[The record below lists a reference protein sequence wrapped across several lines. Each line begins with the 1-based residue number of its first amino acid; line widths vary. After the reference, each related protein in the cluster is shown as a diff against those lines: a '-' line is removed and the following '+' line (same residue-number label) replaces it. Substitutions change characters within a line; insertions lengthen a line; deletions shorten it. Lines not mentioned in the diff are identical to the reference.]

1 MNEKKL
7 IELLKEKN
15 PQTANELANQL
26 NVSNRTIYR
35 WAEKLSEMGI
45 DIVST
50 KGRNGGI
57 LLNDDNVDMSKF
69 ENETTQKTEKNMTQT
84 KTSNMSTFDESWLE
98 VSFTNEEKAS
108 QLDVKY
114 DTCKMS
120 VLESKVLSFSYNLP
134 DGKVLN
140 CTTEPVRLY
149 LSDYQWH
156 ILAWIRKAEKYKLFK
171 LENMTSLELQEETFS
186 RTADF
191 KIQDALN

>member
-1 MNEKKL
+1 MSEKKL

-15 PQTANELANQL
+15 PQTATELANQL

-57 LLNDDNVDMSKF
+57 LLKDDKVDMSQF
-69 ENETTQKTEKNMTQT
+69 QNETTPKKEKNMTKT
-84 KTSNMSTFDESWLE
+84 KTSNMSTFDDSWLE
-98 VSFTNEEKAS
+98 VSFSEEEKAS
-108 QLDVKY
+108 QLDKKY
-114 DTCKMS
+114 DTCKKS
-120 VLESKVLSFSYNLP
+120 ILESKVLSFSYNLP

-171 LENMTSLELQEETFS
+171 LENMTSLELLDETFS

>member
-1 MNEKKL
+1 MSEEKL
-7 IELLKEKN
+7 IQLLKEKN
-15 PQTANELANQL
+15 PQTATELANQL

-45 DIVST
+45 DVVST

-57 LLNDDNVDMSKF
+57 LLKDENVDMSKF
-69 ENETTQKTEKNMTQT
+69 QKEAPPKKEKNMT
-84 KTSNMSTFDESWLE
+84 KNKPSNMSTFSDTWLE

-156 ILAWIRKAEKYKLFK
+156 ILAWIIKAEKYKLFK
-171 LENMTSLELQEETFS
+171 LENMTSLELLDETFS

>member
-1 MNEKKL
+1 MSEKKL

-15 PQTANELANQL
+15 PQTATELANQL

-35 WAEKLSEMGI
+35 WAENLSEMGI

-69 ENETTQKTEKNMTQT
+69 ENETTPKTEKNMTKN
-84 KTSNMSTFDESWLE
+84 KTSKMSTFNDSWLE
-98 VSFTNEEKAS
+98 VSFSDEEKAS

-120 VLESKVLSFSYNLP
+120 ILKSKVLSFSYNLP

>member
-1 MNEKKL
+1 MSEEKL

-15 PQTANELANQL
+15 PQTATELANQL

-45 DIVST
+45 DVVST

-57 LLNDDNVDMSKF
+57 LLKDDNVDMSKF
-69 ENETTQKTEKNMTQT
+69 QKEAKKEKNMT
-84 KTSNMSTFDESWLE
+84 KNKPSNMSTFSDTWLE

-120 VLESKVLSFSYNLP
+120 ILESKVLSFSYNLP

-171 LENMTSLELQEETFS
+171 LENMTSLELLDETFS

>member
-15 PQTANELANQL
+15 PQTATELANQL

-69 ENETTQKTEKNMTQT
+69 ENETTPKTEKNMTKKLHKNQKRSVQT
-84 KTSNMSTFDESWLE
+84 QDI
-98 VSFTNEEKAS
+98 
-108 QLDVKY
+108 
-114 DTCKMS
+114 
-120 VLESKVLSFSYNLP
+120 VL
-134 DGKVLN
+134 
-140 CTTEPVRLY
+140 
-149 LSDYQWH
+149 
-156 ILAWIRKAEKYKLFK
+156 
-171 LENMTSLELQEETFS
+171 
-186 RTADF
+186 
-191 KIQDALN
+191 

>member
-15 PQTANELANQL
+15 PQTATELANQL

-69 ENETTQKTEKNMTQT
+69 ENETTPKTEKNMTKN
-84 KTSNMSTFDESWLE
+84 KTSKMSTLNDAWLE
-98 VSFTNEEKAS
+98 VSFSDEEKAS

-120 VLESKVLSFSYNLP
+120 ILKSKVLSFSYNLP

>member
-1 MNEKKL
+1 MSEKKL
-7 IELLKEKN
+7 IDLLKEKN
-15 PQTANELANQL
+15 PQTATELANQL

-69 ENETTQKTEKNMTQT
+69 ENETTQKTEKNMT
-84 KTSNMSTFDESWLE
+84 KNNISDMSTFNDAWLE
-98 VSFTNEEKAS
+98 VSFSDEEKAS
-108 QLDVKY
+108 QLDIKY

-120 VLESKVLSFSYNLP
+120 ILKSKVLSFSYNLP

>member
-1 MNEKKL
+1 MSEKKL

-15 PQTANELANQL
+15 PQTATELANQL

-69 ENETTQKTEKNMTQT
+69 ENETTPKTEKNMTKN
-84 KTSNMSTFDESWLE
+84 KTSKMSTLNDAWLE
-98 VSFTNEEKAS
+98 VSFSDEEKAY

-120 VLESKVLSFSYNLP
+120 ILKSKVLSFSYNLP

>member
-1 MNEKKL
+1 MSEKKL

-15 PQTANELANQL
+15 PQTATELANQL

-69 ENETTQKTEKNMTQT
+69 ENETTPKTEKNMTKN
-84 KTSNMSTFDESWLE
+84 KTSKMSTLNDAWLE
-98 VSFTNEEKAS
+98 VSFSDEEKAS

-120 VLESKVLSFSYNLP
+120 ILKSKVLSFSYNLP

>member
-1 MNEKKL
+1 MSEKKL

-15 PQTANELANQL
+15 PQTATELANQL

-57 LLNDDNVDMSKF
+57 FLKDDNVDMSKF
-69 ENETTQKTEKNMTQT
+69 ENETSQKTEKNMTKNT
-84 KTSNMSTFDESWLE
+84 TFKMSTFNDAWLE
-98 VSFTNEEKAS
+98 VSFSDEEKAS

-120 VLESKVLSFSYNLP
+120 ILKSKVLSFSYNLP

>member
-1 MNEKKL
+1 MCEKKL

-15 PQTANELANQL
+15 PQTATELANQL

-69 ENETTQKTEKNMTQT
+69 ENETTPKTEKNMTKN
-84 KTSNMSTFDESWLE
+84 KTSKMSTLNDAWLE
-98 VSFTNEEKAS
+98 VSFSDEEKAY

-120 VLESKVLSFSYNLP
+120 ILKSKVLSFSYNLP

-156 ILAWIRKAEKYKLFK
+156 LLAWIRKAEKYKLFK
-171 LENMTSLELQEETFS
+171 LENMTSLEMLDETFS

>member
-1 MNEKKL
+1 MSEKKL

-15 PQTANELANQL
+15 PQTATELANQL

-69 ENETTQKTEKNMTQT
+69 ENETSQKTEKNMTKNT
-84 KTSNMSTFDESWLE
+84 TFKMSTFNDAWLE
-98 VSFTNEEKAS
+98 VSFSDKEKAS

-114 DTCKMS
+114 DTCKIS
-120 VLESKVLSFSYNLP
+120 ILKSKVLSFSYNLP

>member
-1 MNEKKL
+1 MSEKKL

-15 PQTANELANQL
+15 PQTATELANQL

-57 LLNDDNVDMSKF
+57 FLKDDNVDMSKF
-69 ENETTQKTEKNMTQT
+69 ENETTPKTEKNMTKN
-84 KTSNMSTFDESWLE
+84 KTSKMSTFNDAWLE
-98 VSFTNEEKAS
+98 VSFSDEEKAS

-114 DTCKMS
+114 DTCKIS
-120 VLESKVLSFSYNLP
+120 ILKSKVLSFSYNLP

>member
-1 MNEKKL
+1 MSEKKL

-15 PQTANELANQL
+15 PQTATELANQL

-69 ENETTQKTEKNMTQT
+69 ENETTQKTEKNMT
-84 KTSNMSTFDESWLE
+84 KNNISDMSTFNDAWLE
-98 VSFTNEEKAS
+98 VSFSDEEKAS
-108 QLDVKY
+108 QLDIKY

-120 VLESKVLSFSYNLP
+120 ILKSKVLSFSYNLP

>member
-1 MNEKKL
+1 
-7 IELLKEKN
+7 
-15 PQTANELANQL
+15 
-26 NVSNRTIYR
+26 
-35 WAEKLSEMGI
+35 
-45 DIVST
+45 
-50 KGRNGGI
+50 
-57 LLNDDNVDMSKF
+57 
-69 ENETTQKTEKNMTQT
+69 
-84 KTSNMSTFDESWLE
+84 MSTFDDSWLE
-98 VSFTNEEKAS
+98 VSFSEEEKAS
-108 QLDVKY
+108 QLDKKY

-120 VLESKVLSFSYNLP
+120 ILKSKVLSFSYNLP

-171 LENMTSLELQEETFS
+171 LENMTSLELLDETFS

>member
-1 MNEKKL
+1 MSEKKL

-15 PQTANELANQL
+15 PQTATELANQL

-57 LLNDDNVDMSKF
+57 FLKDDNVDMSKF
-69 ENETTQKTEKNMTQT
+69 ENETSQKTEKNMTKNT
-84 KTSNMSTFDESWLE
+84 TFKMSTFNDAWLE
-98 VSFTNEEKAS
+98 VSFSDEEKAS

-114 DTCKMS
+114 DTCKIS
-120 VLESKVLSFSYNLP
+120 ILKSKVLSFSYNLP

>member
-1 MNEKKL
+1 MSEEKL

-15 PQTANELANQL
+15 PQTATELANQL

-35 WAEKLSEMGI
+35 WAEKLCQMGI
-45 DIVST
+45 DMVTT

-57 LLNDDNVDMSKF
+57 LLKDDNIDMSKLQK
-69 ENETTQKTEKNMTQT
+69 ETPPKKEKNMTKN
-84 KTSNMSTFDESWLE
+84 KTSNMSTFSDAWIE
-98 VSFTNEEKAS
+98 VSFTDKEKSS
-108 QLDVKY
+108 QLDIKY

-120 VLESKVLSFSYNLP
+120 ILESKVLSFSYNLP

-171 LENMTSLELQEETFS
+171 LEYMASLELLEETFS

>member
-1 MNEKKL
+1 MSEKKL

-15 PQTANELANQL
+15 PQTATELANQL

-57 LLNDDNVDMSKF
+57 LLKDDNVDMSKF
-69 ENETTQKTEKNMTQT
+69 QNETTPKKEKNMTQT

-171 LENMTSLELQEETFS
+171 LENMTSLEMLDETFS

>member
-1 MNEKKL
+1 MSEKKL

-15 PQTANELANQL
+15 PQTATELANQL

-69 ENETTQKTEKNMTQT
+69 ENETTQKTEKNMTKN
-84 KTSNMSTFDESWLE
+84 KTSKMSTLNDAWLE
-98 VSFTNEEKAS
+98 VSFSDEEKAS

-120 VLESKVLSFSYNLP
+120 ILKSKVLSFSYNLP